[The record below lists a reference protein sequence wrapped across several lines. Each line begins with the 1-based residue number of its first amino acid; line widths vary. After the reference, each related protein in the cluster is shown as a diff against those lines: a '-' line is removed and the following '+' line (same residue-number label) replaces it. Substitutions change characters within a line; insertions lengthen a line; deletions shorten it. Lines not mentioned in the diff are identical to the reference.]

1 MCMMHPGI
9 QTTSQNSEPW
19 KEDSSRRWPL
29 SMSGNESWPI
39 FLLTKKCCRHVFKVF
54 PTLTSW
60 PFTEFGSTVTK
71 NLSSAAFVDKDL
83 WDSKYWTSMW
93 RCTLVKDR
101 SGELS
106 NVWLL
111 YLIKLWQV
119 WPVWWGFHPGWRSK
133 ETRPET
139 QDQRGHPYRGGKAT
153 AWNGKKALWVLWS

>member
-1 MCMMHPGI
+1 MCTQGFKQQAKTLNHEKKIHQGVDPFQCQVMKAGPFFF
-9 QTTSQNSEPW
+9 W
-19 KEDSSRRWPL
+19 L
-29 SMSGNESWPI
+29 
-39 FLLTKKCCRHVFKVF
+39 KCCRHVCKVF

-71 NLSSAAFVDKDL
+71 NLSSAAFVDKVL
-83 WDSKYWTSMW
+83 CGSKYWTSMW

-119 WPVWWGFHPGWRSK
+119 WPVWWGFHPRWRSQ

-153 AWNGKKALWVLWS
+153 AWTGKKTLWVLW